1 MANQFGNGNT
11 AKKGNFVGTQKKH
24 KKTVTQKQTSK
35 TAPSGSFGQAKTIA
49 SGKKNFS
56 RGAPG
61 HASGM

>member
-11 AKKGNFVGTQKKH
+11 TKKGTFLGTQKKH
-24 KKTVTQKQTSK
+24 QKTVTKKKTSPI
-35 TAPSGSFGQAKTIA
+35 APSNAFGQAKTIA